1 MNRSE
6 RFFNSVKNKKTAVI
20 GVGVSNTD
28 LIKLFLKKG
37 IDVTVCDRKS
47 QKEMGETYE
56 DLKEVGADFIL
67 GEKYLDSLCDF
78 DIVVRAPGMYF
89 NNPALIEARKTA

>member
-56 DLKEVGADFIL
+56 DLKEVGAIL
-67 GEKYLDSLCDF
+67 FWEKN
-78 DIVVRAPGMYF
+78 I
-89 NNPALIEARKTA
+89 LILYVILTL